1 MLQKN
6 YTSRRAHL
14 FMIIQIYEIQTPWE
28 AEKCLELGV
37 DHLGSVILSP
47 QHCQDQEIRTLI
59 RITHEAGKKNSL
71 IFLFDNEDTLYK
83 AIDYYQP
90 DIIHF
95 CESLTD
101 HRGIPIDPEPLVERQ
116 ERIKRRFPELTIM
129 RSIPI
134 APTGRSPVVPSLSI
148 ARSFEAVSDM
158 FLTDTW
164 LGHEPVG
171 GYIGITGRTL
181 DWDVAARLVEQTH
194 LPVIL
199 AGGLSPE
206 NVFEAIVK
214 VKPAGADSCTR
225 TNQLNRHGKP
235 IRFKKDFKRVREFV
249 QEVRRAEAVL
259 GRGPQSAHIE
269 KPGDH

>member
-1 MLQKN
+1 
-6 YTSRRAHL
+6 
-14 FMIIQIYEIQTPWE
+14 
-28 AEKCLELGV
+28 
-37 DHLGSVILSP
+37 
-47 QHCQDQEIRTLI
+47 LI

-181 DWDVAARLVEQTH
+181 DWDVAARLVEQT
-194 LPVIL
+194 
-199 AGGLSPE
+199 
-206 NVFEAIVK
+206 
-214 VKPAGADSCTR
+214 
-225 TNQLNRHGKP
+225 QLNRHGKP